1 MNLLPVNEECDT
13 ATVTGSTHSEKLLTS
28 SYCSC
33 ISNWF
38 AVSGESKDKTAAENK
53 TKSTLNWVAQEL
65 ANVFSIF
72 VAGAKFRKY
81 NGHSAHVTNVRFSI
95 DGMNLISTGGAD
107 HSIFQWQVIPE
118 GYKEEAEEMTSVVG
132 GTHAE
137 SNDEASDSDLSDVNP
152 LDSDVEEVCSQR
164 CFMPN
169 VFNTFWP
176 TCPFYTP

>member
-1 MNLLPVNEECDT
+1 
-13 ATVTGSTHSEKLLTS
+13 
-28 SYCSC
+28 
-33 ISNWF
+33 
-38 AVSGESKDKTAAENK
+38 
-53 TKSTLNWVAQEL
+53 
-65 ANVFSIF
+65 
-72 VAGAKFRKY
+72 
-81 NGHSAHVTNVRFSI
+81 
-95 DGMNLISTGGAD
+95 MNLISTGGAD

-169 VFNTFWP
+169 VFSTFCQLVHFIPPENTIKSKFFWY
-176 TCPFYTP
+176 FQGGYNGNVGQRWV